1 MCMGRLAARCLPNR
15 GWIGA
20 LWRWGGDDDDCEG
33 TLVLAL
39 LDTAICP
46 IVLGRLALP
55 GLLAQPIAPHAMA
68 LVLQDRG
75 PVSTLAL
82 RTVLALGN
90 LILIATLR
98 VTLAKTVV
106 AHPV

>member
-1 MCMGRLAARCLPNR
+1 M
-15 GWIGA
+15 
-20 LWRWGGDDDDCEG
+20 
-33 TLVLAL
+33 
-39 LDTAICP
+39 
-46 IVLGRLALP
+46 P
-55 GLLAQPIAPHAMA
+55 GLLAQAIAPPAMA

-75 PVSTLAL
+75 PVPTLAL

-98 VTLAKTVV
+98 VTLAKTIV